1 MKMSRYINRLGT
13 SKLLYLYIACA
24 VLILQMMS
32 MASANITSSVS
43 RSEAIENAMGE
54 NAEGTGRV
62 KRVAELPAN
71 GNTTAPQ
78 NAKGDSDDDT
88 VLPEGCDSLSR
99 CKHPKD
105 DTVLPEG
112 CEPLSRCKTGKQ
124 CKKYRRGQE
133 GCSGN

>member
-13 SKLLYLYIACA
+13 SKILYLYIACA

-32 MASANITSSVS
+32 LASANITSSVS

-78 NAKGDSDDDT
+78 NVDDDLEDDT
-88 VLPEGCDSLSR
+88 VLPEGCDSLSQ
-99 CKHPKD
+99 
-105 DTVLPEG
+105 
-112 CEPLSRCKTGKQ
+112 CKTGKQ
-124 CKKYRRGQE
+124 CNVYRHGEE
-133 GCSGN
+133 GCNGNYLHI